1 MNETVKEWIA
11 KAEADFATASR
22 ELRAEGKLNYDA
34 VCFHAQQCIEKLM
47 KGFLIHFGAVP
58 PKSHDLVQ
66 LSQLVSQASPK
77 WSWPLNELRFLTRA
91 AVDFRYPGE
100 SADREEAQ
108 GALDIASRMREKLLA
123 LFKAPL

>member
-22 ELRAEGKLNYDA
+22 ELRARERPNYDA

-47 KGFLIHFGAVP
+47 KGLLIHLSVVP

-108 GALDIASRMREKLLA
+108 GALDIASRMREKLLS
-123 LFKAPL
+123 LLQEPS